1 MPAKK
6 DAATVSVRKNTSKK
20 NAKSDETDLPPV
32 LKSPLEGKIKR
43 KDIRRAVI
51 AVSKRRALAAR

>member
-32 LKSPLEGKIKR
+32 LKLPLEGKIKR

-51 AVSKRRALAAR
+51 AAYKRRQQAER

>member
-6 DAATVSVRKNTSKK
+6 DTSTVSVRKNTSKK
-20 NAKSDETDLPPV
+20 NGKSDETDLPPV
-32 LKSPLEGKIKR
+32 LKLPLEGRIKR

-51 AVSKRRALAAR
+51 AVRKRRELAAR